1 MPLILNKKLADNA
14 KLSLWQISE
23 TEDFFLS
30 YLQLPND
37 KLAELEPI
45 KNKSRRLEWLCVRYL
60 LKHMLKS
67 QATIIYNKHRKPF
80 IENSNLNIS
89 ISHSKNTV
97 AIILH
102 PNSIVGIDIET
113 ISDKLEKIKHRFLN
127 IDELKSLQKVDI
139 KKSLMLYWCAKET
152 ILKIHGK
159 KDIDF
164 RNQISIKP
172 FIAKE
177 KGEICGIFSIGNK
190 KNKISLKYFY
200 YNDMTIMYGNNNII
214 NQ

>member
-14 KLSLWQISE
+14 KLALWQISE

-60 LKHMLKS
+60 LKHMLKT
-67 QATIIYNKHRKPF
+67 QATIIYDKHRKPF
-80 IENSNLNIS
+80 IENRNLNIS

-113 ISDKLEKIKHRFLN
+113 ISDKLEKIKHR
-127 IDELKSLQKVDI
+127 LQKVDI
-139 KKSLMLYWCAKET
+139 KKSLILYWCAKET

-172 FIAKE
+172 FITKE
-177 KGEICGIFSIGNK
+177 KGEICGIFSISNK
-190 KNKISLKYFY
+190 KNKISLKYFHH
-200 YNDMTIMYGNNNII
+200 NDMTIMYGNNKII